1 MANLWLDR
9 LNDLLGRKK
18 KPVPVDPA
26 PQPVPAP
33 SPPKAPGTFD
43 YLKAW
48 RLLKEIP
55 IQKLGRV
62 VSLSAV
68 IVFFAV
74 SGVVAWVVV
83 FAKFAFTLSR

>member
-1 MANLWLDR
+1 MSNPWLDR

-18 KPVPVDPA
+18 KPEPVNPSPA
-26 PQPVPAP
+26 PVP
-33 SPPKAPGTFD
+33 PPPNAPGTFD

-48 RLLKEIP
+48 RLLKNIP
-55 IQKLGRV
+55 LHKLGSV
-62 VSLSAV
+62 ISLSAV

-74 SGVVAWVVV
+74 SGVIAWLVV

>member
-1 MANLWLDR
+1 MANPWLDR

-26 PQPVPAP
+26 PAPGPSPAP
-33 SPPKAPGTFD
+33 NPGAFD

-48 RLLKEIP
+48 RLLKDIP
-55 IQKLGRV
+55 FQKLGRV

-74 SGVVAWVVV
+74 SGVVAWLVV